1 MSENSIGTILFA
13 AVNTLYADGR
23 DMLSAISQ
31 LMIVCI
37 ERNDSLDGIAKKF
50 EEKYKMDNIP
60 TGVVRTIAKR
70 LKSEGLVEY
79 SNIRSSSNANITLT
93 SAGVSS
99 RDRLLQ
105 SVSSLDRELNDLVEG
120 MRDFFRSNGYRLPK
134 NPAQEIINFID
145 QNMVL
150 TSAILTRSDTG
161 NFQISS
167 NIAKYILYIEEND
180 ANRFKFLQNMFFGR
194 LYLSIMKTR
203 SEFSKNVKFDDI
215 DFYIDTSILLSAL
228 NLHDEESNNQ
238 AHDLIDLIIN
248 QPKARL
254 FVARDTVDEA
264 RRLLNAAST
273 QANNYIDGRPVGSIY
288 YQLQRRGYNS
298 NKINLLLET
307 LDDRIESLGAQISEV
322 RVNKDNDAY
331 KNVASNINTWSDLL
345 GHPKRTATLNHDATL
360 IRHIQGVRG
369 SSRSKILEKSRA
381 VFISPDT
388 AIISVSKDLAK
399 SENTFPV
406 ALTPLE
412 TTGIIWLRN
421 VGSSEVATSLMR
433 QSIMAYVRERAI
445 PHDLWEKFVGEL
457 NTAVND
463 NTISEEDVGIILASS
478 ETFEKLANNSDT
490 KTIINQDYINE
501 IRSEQE
507 LNKLDAEKN
516 KTKVD
521 LVESRIDLIAKQV
534 AVFINVVIWIMI
546 LALLLGVVFLAAN
559 IFSFDWIVGIA
570 IPAIMIPSGVIS
582 ALLFGKELKPF
593 NLIYRLRQFLYLST
607 KNIIRNKLIV
617 IFGLSEEG

>member
-238 AHDLIDLIIN
+238 AHDLYR
-248 QPKARL
+248 P
-254 FVARDTVDEA
+254 
-264 RRLLNAAST
+264 
-273 QANNYIDGRPVGSIY
+273 NN
-288 YQLQRRGYNS
+288 
-298 NKINLLLET
+298 
-307 LDDRIESLGAQISEV
+307 
-322 RVNKDNDAY
+322 
-331 KNVASNINTWSDLL
+331 
-345 GHPKRTATLNHDATL
+345 
-360 IRHIQGVRG
+360 
-369 SSRSKILEKSRA
+369 
-381 VFISPDT
+381 
-388 AIISVSKDLAK
+388 
-399 SENTFPV
+399 
-406 ALTPLE
+406 
-412 TTGIIWLRN
+412 
-421 VGSSEVATSLMR
+421 
-433 QSIMAYVRERAI
+433 
-445 PHDLWEKFVGEL
+445 
-457 NTAVND
+457 
-463 NTISEEDVGIILASS
+463 
-478 ETFEKLANNSDT
+478 
-490 KTIINQDYINE
+490 
-501 IRSEQE
+501 
-507 LNKLDAEKN
+507 
-516 KTKVD
+516 
-521 LVESRIDLIAKQV
+521 
-534 AVFINVVIWIMI
+534 
-546 LALLLGVVFLAAN
+546 
-559 IFSFDWIVGIA
+559 
-570 IPAIMIPSGVIS
+570 
-582 ALLFGKELKPF
+582 
-593 NLIYRLRQFLYLST
+593 
-607 KNIIRNKLIV
+607 
-617 IFGLSEEG
+617 

>member
-37 ERNDSLDGIAKKF
+37 ERNDSLDSIAKKF
-50 EEKYKMDNIP
+50 EEKYKIENIP
-60 TGVVRTIAKR
+60 IGVVRTIVKR
-70 LKSEGLVEY
+70 LKSEELVEY
-79 SNIRSSSNANITLT
+79 SNIRSSSNANVTLT
-93 SAGVSS
+93 SAGINS
-99 RDRLLQ
+99 RDKLLQ

-120 MRDFFRSNGYRLPK
+120 MKVFFRSNGYKLPK
-134 NPAQEIINFID
+134 NPAQEIISFID

-150 TSAILTRSDTG
+150 TSAILNRSDTG
-161 NFQISS
+161 NFQLSS

-203 SEFSKNVKFDDI
+203 NEFSKNVKFDDI

-228 NLHDEESNNQ
+228 NLHDEDSNNQ
-238 AHDLIDLIIN
+238 AHDLIRLITN

-264 RRLLNAAST
+264 RRLLNATST
-273 QANNYIDGRPVGSIY
+273 QVNNYIDGRPVGSIY

-307 LDDRIESLGAQISEV
+307 LDDKIESLGAQISEV
-322 RVNKDNDAY
+322 RVNKDNEAY
-331 KNVASNINTWSDLL
+331 KNMASNINTWSDLL
-345 GHPKRTATLNHDATL
+345 GHPKRTATLNHDTTL
-360 IRHIQGVRG
+360 IRHIQGIRG

-388 AIISVSKDLAK
+388 VITSVSKELAK

-412 TTGIIWLRN
+412 TTGLIWLRN

-445 PHDLWEKFVGEL
+445 SHDLWEKFVGEL
-457 NTAVND
+457 NTAVKD

-490 KTIINQDYINE
+490 KTIINQEYINE

-534 AVFINVVIWIMI
+534 AVSINVVIWIII
-546 LALLLGVVFLAAN
+546 LVLLLSVVVLAAN

-570 IPAIMIPSGVIS
+570 MPAIMIILGMAS
-582 ALLFGKELKPF
+582 ALLFGKELKLF
-593 NLIYRLRQFLYLST
+593 NLIYRLRQFLYINT

-617 IFGLSEEG
+617 IFGLSEED

>member
-1 MSENSIGTILFA
+1 MMSENSIGTILFA

-37 ERNDSLDGIAKKF
+37 ERNDSLDSIAKKF
-50 EEKYKMDNIP
+50 EEKYKIENIP
-60 TGVVRTIAKR
+60 TGVVRTIVKR
-70 LKSEGLVEY
+70 LKSEELVEY

-93 SAGVSS
+93 SAGVNS
-99 RDRLLQ
+99 RDKLLQ

-120 MRDFFRSNGYRLPK
+120 MKVFFRSNGYKLPK
-134 NPAQEIINFID
+134 NPAQETISFID

-161 NFQISS
+161 NFQLSS

-238 AHDLIDLIIN
+238 AHDLIRLITN

-264 RRLLNAAST
+264 RRLLNATSA
-273 QANNYIDGRPVGSIY
+273 QVNNYIDGRPVGSIY

-298 NKINLLLET
+298 NRINLLLET
-307 LDDRIESLGAQISEV
+307 LDDKIESLGAQISEV
-322 RVNKDNDAY
+322 RVNKDNEAY
-331 KNVASNINTWSDLL
+331 KNMASNINTWSDLL
-345 GHPKRTATLNHDATL
+345 GHPKRTATLNHDTTL
-360 IRHIQGVRG
+360 IRHIQGIRG

-388 AIISVSKDLAK
+388 AIISVSKELAK

-412 TTGIIWLRN
+412 TTGLIWLRN

-457 NTAVND
+457 NTAVKD
-463 NTISEEDVGIILASS
+463 NSISEEDVGIILASS

-490 KTIINQDYINE
+490 KTIINQEYIKE

-521 LVESRIDLIAKQV
+521 LVESRIGMIAKQMSV
-534 AVFINVVIWIMI
+534 IINVVIWIVILVLIFIMI
-546 LALLLGVVFLAAN
+546 AFIASML
-559 IFSFDWIVGIA
+559 SFDWIVS
-570 IPAIMIPSGVIS
+570 IMMPTITLVFVVIG
-582 ALLFGKELKPF
+582 ALLGKEFKLF
-593 NLIYRLRQFLYLST
+593 NLIYRLRQFMYHGI
-607 KNIIRNKLIV
+607 KNSIQNKLIV
-617 IFGLSEEG
+617 KFGLGEED

>member
-37 ERNDSLDGIAKKF
+37 ERNDSLDSIAKKF
-50 EEKYKMDNIP
+50 EEKYKIENIP
-60 TGVVRTIAKR
+60 TGVVRTIVKR
-70 LKSEGLVEY
+70 LKSEELVEY

-93 SAGVSS
+93 SAGVNS
-99 RDRLLQ
+99 RYKLLQ

-120 MRDFFRSNGYRLPK
+120 MKVFFRSNGYKLPK
-134 NPAQEIINFID
+134 NPAQETISFID

-161 NFQISS
+161 NFQLSS

-238 AHDLIDLIIN
+238 AHDLIRLITN

-264 RRLLNAAST
+264 RRLLNATSA
-273 QANNYIDGRPVGSIY
+273 QVNNYIDGRPVGSIY

-298 NKINLLLET
+298 NRINLLLET
-307 LDDRIESLGAQISEV
+307 LDDKIESLGAQISEV
-322 RVNKDNDAY
+322 RVNKDNEAY
-331 KNVASNINTWSDLL
+331 KNMASNINTWSDLL
-345 GHPKRTATLNHDATL
+345 GHPKRTATLNHDTTL
-360 IRHIQGVRG
+360 IRHIQGIRG

-388 AIISVSKDLAK
+388 AIISVSKELAK

-412 TTGIIWLRN
+412 TTGLIWLRN

-457 NTAVND
+457 NTAVKD
-463 NTISEEDVGIILASS
+463 NSISEEDVGIILASS

-490 KTIINQDYINE
+490 KTIINQEYIKE

-521 LVESRIDLIAKQV
+521 LVESRIGMIAKQMSV
-534 AVFINVVIWIMI
+534 IINVVIWIVILVLIFIMI
-546 LALLLGVVFLAAN
+546 AFIASML
-559 IFSFDWIVGIA
+559 SFDWIVS
-570 IPAIMIPSGVIS
+570 IMMPTITLVFVVIG
-582 ALLFGKELKPF
+582 ALLGKEFKLF
-593 NLIYRLRQFLYLST
+593 NLIYRLRQFMYHGI
-607 KNIIRNKLIV
+607 KNSIQNKLIV
-617 IFGLSEEG
+617 KFGLGEED

>member
-37 ERNDSLDGIAKKF
+37 ERNDSLDSIAKKF
-50 EEKYKMDNIP
+50 EEKYKIENIP
-60 TGVVRTIAKR
+60 TGVVRTIVKR
-70 LKSEGLVEY
+70 LKSEELVEY

-93 SAGVSS
+93 SAGVNS
-99 RDRLLQ
+99 RDKLLQ

-120 MRDFFRSNGYRLPK
+120 MKVFFRSNGYKLPK
-134 NPAQEIINFID
+134 NPAQETISFID

-161 NFQISS
+161 NFQLSS

-238 AHDLIDLIIN
+238 AHDLIRLITN

-264 RRLLNAAST
+264 RRLLNATSA
-273 QANNYIDGRPVGSIY
+273 QVNNYIDGRPVGSIY

-298 NKINLLLET
+298 NRINLLLET
-307 LDDRIESLGAQISEV
+307 LDDKIESLGAQISEV
-322 RVNKDNDAY
+322 RVNKDNEAY
-331 KNVASNINTWSDLL
+331 KNMASNINTWSDLL
-345 GHPKRTATLNHDATL
+345 GHPKRTATLNHDTTL
-360 IRHIQGVRG
+360 IRHIQGIRG

-388 AIISVSKDLAK
+388 AIISVSKELAK

-412 TTGIIWLRN
+412 TTGLIWLRN

-457 NTAVND
+457 NTAVKD
-463 NTISEEDVGIILASS
+463 NSISEEDVGIILASS

-490 KTIINQDYINE
+490 KTIINQEYIKE

-521 LVESRIDLIAKQV
+521 LVESRIGMIAKQMSV
-534 AVFINVVIWIMI
+534 IINVVIWIVILVLIFIMI
-546 LALLLGVVFLAAN
+546 AFIASML
-559 IFSFDWIVGIA
+559 SFDWIVS
-570 IPAIMIPSGVIS
+570 IMMPTITLVFVVIG
-582 ALLFGKELKPF
+582 ALLGKEFKLF
-593 NLIYRLRQFLYLST
+593 NLIYRLRQFMYHGI
-607 KNIIRNKLIV
+607 KNSIQNKLIV
-617 IFGLSEEG
+617 KFGLGEED

>member
-37 ERNDSLDGIAKKF
+37 ERNDSLDSIAKKF
-50 EEKYKMDNIP
+50 EEKYKIENIP
-60 TGVVRTIAKR
+60 TGVVRTIVKR
-70 LKSEGLVEY
+70 LKSEELVEY

-93 SAGVSS
+93 SAGVNS
-99 RDRLLQ
+99 RYKLLQ

-120 MRDFFRSNGYRLPK
+120 MKVFFRSNGYKLPK
-134 NPAQEIINFID
+134 NPAQETISFID

-161 NFQISS
+161 NFQLSS

-238 AHDLIDLIIN
+238 AHDLIRLITN

-264 RRLLNAAST
+264 RRLLNATSA
-273 QANNYIDGRPVGSIY
+273 QVNNYIDGRPVGSIY

-298 NKINLLLET
+298 NRINLLLET
-307 LDDRIESLGAQISEV
+307 LDDKIESLGAQISEV
-322 RVNKDNDAY
+322 RINKDNEAY
-331 KNVASNINTWSDLL
+331 KNMASNINTWSDLL
-345 GHPKRTATLNHDATL
+345 GHPKRTATLNHDTTL
-360 IRHIQGVRG
+360 IRHIQGIRG

-388 AIISVSKDLAK
+388 AIISVSKELAK

-412 TTGIIWLRN
+412 TTGLIWLRN

-457 NTAVND
+457 NTAVKD
-463 NTISEEDVGIILASS
+463 NSISEEDVGIILASS

-490 KTIINQDYINE
+490 KTIINQEYIKE

-521 LVESRIDLIAKQV
+521 LVESRIGMIAKQMSV
-534 AVFINVVIWIMI
+534 IINVVIWIVILVLIFIMI
-546 LALLLGVVFLAAN
+546 AFIASML
-559 IFSFDWIVGIA
+559 SFDWIVS
-570 IPAIMIPSGVIS
+570 IMMPTITLVFVVIG
-582 ALLFGKELKPF
+582 ALLGKEFKLF
-593 NLIYRLRQFLYLST
+593 NLIYRLRQFMYHGI
-607 KNIIRNKLIV
+607 KNSIQNKLIV
-617 IFGLSEEG
+617 KFGLGEED